1 MFKVIRNAWSIPDL
15 RRKILFTLLIIIV
28 FRIGSVIPVPFLD
41 SNVLSAVMAPATD
54 VMDGSS
60 NMIAYLNTL
69 SGGAFSNATLFAM
82 GITPYINSSII
93 IQLLCVAIP
102 ALERLT
108 KEGEAGRRKIGTIT
122 RYVTVAL
129 GLIQGTAYFFY
140 LKNTVCTTEGDY
152 YGQHITVYNE
162 GFSMVFAGIVI
173 VLVFTAGTALM
184 MWLGEQINKY
194 GIGNGISILL
204 FAGIIAR
211 LPVTVRDLGMFWSL
225 GFGGGEAGVAQP
237 KYFIFVILWI
247 ILFLAIIWLITFMQD
262 AERRIPIQYAK
273 RVVGRKM
280 YGGQSSFLPI
290 KVTLGGVLPIIFAS
304 SILSIPSTIN
314 LFLNIK
320 EGFWAGFFNAFNSNN
335 WLYIVLY
342 FILILMFAYFYT
354 TIQYNPVEMANNLKS
369 NNGTVPGIRPGA
381 PTANYIKNIL
391 SRITLIGAL
400 FLSVIALVPLIYGAA
415 TQMGRLSMGGTS
427 IIIIVGV
434 ALETVKQLESQMM
447 MRHYKGF
454 LD

>member
-1 MFKVIRNAWSIPDL
+1 MFKTIRNAWSIPDL
-15 RRKILFTLLIIIV
+15 RKKILFTLLIIVV
-28 FRIGSVIPVPFLD
+28 FRVGSVIPVPFLD
-41 SNVLSAVMAPATD
+41 TNVLHD
-54 VMDGSS
+54 VMSAANATTDSS
-60 NMIAYLNTL
+60 NMVAYLNTL

-102 ALERLT
+102 ALERLS

-122 RYVTVAL
+122 RYVTVGL
-129 GLIQGTAYFFY
+129 GLIQGTAYYFY
-140 LKNTVCTTEGDY
+140 LRNTTDGS
-152 YGQHITVYNE
+152 GNHITTYND
-162 GFSMVFAGIVI
+162 GFSAVFSAIVI

-211 LPVTVRDLGMFWSL
+211 LPVTLHDLGMFWGMGL
-225 GFGGGEAGVAQP
+225 GDGTEGNAQP
-237 KYFIFVILWI
+237 QYFAFVILWVI
-247 ILFLAIIWLITFMQD
+247 FFLAIIWIITFMQD
-262 AERRIPIQYAK
+262 SERRIPIQYAK

-280 YGGQSSFLPI
+280 YGGQSSHLPI
-290 KVTLGGVLPIIFAS
+290 KVALGGVLPIIFAS

-314 LFLNIK
+314 LFVK
-320 EGFWAGFFNAFNSNN
+320 AEEGFWKGFFDLFSTNS
-335 WLYIVLY
+335 WFYIALY
-342 FILILMFAYFYT
+342 FLLILMFAYFYT
-354 TIQYNPVEMANNLKS
+354 TIQYNPIEMANNLKS

-381 PTANYIKNIL
+381 PTAEYIKKIL

-400 FLSVIALVPLIYGAA
+400 FLSVIALVPLVYGKF
-415 TQMGRLSMGGTS
+415 TGMGRLSLGGTS
-427 IIIIVGV
+427 IIIVVGV

-447 MRHYKGF
+447 MRHYRGF

>member
-1 MFKVIRNAWSIPDL
+1 MFKIMKNAWSIPDL
-15 RRKILFTLLIIIV
+15 RRKLLFTLLIIIV

-41 SNVLSAVMAPATD
+41 SNVLAQVMAPATD
-54 VMDGSS
+54 VTDAGS

-102 ALERLT
+102 ALERLS

-122 RYVTVAL
+122 RYTTVAL

-140 LKNTVCTTEGDY
+140 LKNTTSSDGA
-152 YGQHITVYNE
+152 HITIYNE

-184 MWLGEQINKY
+184 MWLGEQINKN

-204 FAGIIAR
+204 FAGIVAR
-211 LPVTVRDLGMFWSL
+211 FPATINDLISIWKL
-225 GFGGGEAGVAQP
+225 GSGDGTTGSAQP
-237 KYFIFVILWI
+237 RYFAFVIIWVVM
-247 ILFLAIIWLITFMQD
+247 FLAIIWLITFMQD
-262 AERRIPIQYAK
+262 SERRIPIQYAK

-280 YGGQSSFLPI
+280 YGGQSTPLPL
-290 KVTLGGVLPIIFAS
+290 KVALAGVLPIIFAS

-320 EGFWAGFFNAFNSNN
+320 DGFWGAFFAAFNSTN

-381 PTANYIKNIL
+381 PTAAYIKNIL
-391 SRITLIGAL
+391 SRVTLIGAL
-400 FLSVIALVPLIYGAA
+400 FLSIIALVPLIFGAA
-415 TQMGRLSMGGTS
+415 TGLGRLSMGGTS
-427 IIIIVGV
+427 IIIVVGV

-447 MRHYKGF
+447 MRHYRGF

>member
-1 MFKVIRNAWSIPDL
+1 MLKTIRNAWSIPDL
-15 RRKILFTLLIIIV
+15 RKKILFTLLIIIV

-41 SNVLSAVMAPATD
+41 TNVLTAVMAPANSLT
-54 VMDGSS
+54 DGSS

-140 LKNTVCTTEGDY
+140 LKNTVCTEEGDY
-152 YGQHITVYNE
+152 YGKHITVYNE

-194 GIGNGISILL
+194 GIGNGISMLL

-211 LPVTVRDLGMFWSL
+211 LPVTVRTLAAYWNL
-225 GFGGGEAGVAQP
+225 GFGDGTAGAADP
-237 KYFIFVILWI
+237 KFFIFVIVWVLI
-247 ILFLAIIWLITFMQD
+247 FLAIIWLITFMQD
-262 AERRIPIQYAK
+262 SERRIPIQYAK

-290 KVTLGGVLPIIFAS
+290 KVALGGVLPIIFAS
-304 SILSIPSTIN
+304 SILSD
-314 LFLNIK
+314 
-320 EGFWAGFFNAFNSNN
+320 AFNTSN

-381 PTANYIKNIL
+381 PTAAYIKNIL
-391 SRITLIGAL
+391 SRVTLIGAL
-400 FLSVIALVPLIYGAA
+400 FLSVIALVPLVFSAA
-415 TQMGRLSMGGTS
+415 TGMHGLSMGGTS